1 MNVVA
6 LVGNLATD
14 VDVRDLGDEKQV
26 ANFLLAVNRA
36 GKENEADFFRI
47 TAWNKTAELCGRYL
61 SKGRRI
67 GVEGRLKSDEWQD
80 AEGKRRRST
89 EIVANRIDFLSPPPD
104 AKETPFEAAATPA

>member
-26 ANFLLAVNRA
+26 ATFLLAVNRPTRD
-36 GKENEADFFRI
+36 EADFFRVS
-47 TAWNKTAELCGRYL
+47 AWNKQAELCGRYL
-61 SKGRRI
+61 AKGRRV

-80 AEGKRRRST
+80 SDGKKRRST
-89 EIVANRIDFLSPPPD
+89 EVVANRVEFLSPPPD
-104 AKETPFEAAATPA
+104 AKETPFTAAAATA